1 MIVVFVHQ
9 LLKYI
14 LKVKIMES
22 SIAKAKTFKGGGFV
36 VEDQKAQDIYIPED
50 HNEEQGMF
58 IDMAKEFVNKEWA
71 PVKEDIEIQANE
83 ACEKLTEKAGE
94 LGFLGSHIPAEYEG
108 MELHTNTN
116 THILDVFGPMGSFN
130 TTFAAHTGIGMLPVL
145 YYGTE
150 EQKQKYLPG
159 LISGELKAAYCL
171 TEPSSGSDALSAKTT
186 AYLTE
191 DGKHYKING
200 QKMWISNAG
209 FANFFVVFAQVDGDK
224 FTGFAVEGK
233 PEGLTL
239 GEEEKKLGIKGSST
253 RMVFFENMLV
263 PVENV
268 LGEIGKGH
276 LIAFNALN
284 MGRFKLGAMA
294 MGGAKAIIDMAT
306 KYASE
311 RVQFKVPIASFG
323 AIQYKLAE
331 MTIRNFAVESSV
343 YRVSDLLEKKI
354 QELKASGVP
363 AGEAKRQAAEE
374 YAIECSIIKVG
385 GSESSD
391 YAVDENV
398 QIHGG
403 IGFSEEAM
411 AARAYRDNR
420 ITRIYEGTNE
430 INRLLIVDMLL
441 KKAIKGQIDLTGPA
455 WAVQKELKQMPS
467 FAKVEGTFG
476 HEVNA
481 VAGFKKLILLV
492 AGAATKKQMDGEL
505 NLKLEQQLLT
515 YVSDMIITSYNA
527 ESLLLRVQKLEDKGS
542 EKQAIHTAIL
552 RTFFHDAKMKM
563 DQLCMNCIP
572 HLASGDLQKIFVMG
586 VSRFNKYPLQNVI
599 ENRRLIAKDLV
610 EAGGYSL
617 FG

>member
-1 MIVVFVHQ
+1 
-9 LLKYI
+9 
-14 LKVKIMES
+14 
-22 SIAKAKTFKGGGFV
+22 
-36 VEDQKAQDIYIPED
+36 
-50 HNEEQGMF
+50 MF
-58 IDMAKEFVNKEWA
+58 IDMAKEFVGKEWT
-71 PVKEDIEIQANE
+71 PVKEDIEKQANQ
-83 ACEKLTEKAGE
+83 ACEKLMDKAGE
-94 LGFLGSHIPAEYEG
+94 MGFLGSHIPVEYEG
-108 MELHTNTN
+108 MELSTNTN

-130 TTFAAHTGIGMLPVL
+130 TTYAAHTGIGMLPVL

-150 EQKQKYLPG
+150 DQKKKYLPR

-186 AYLTE
+186 AKLTE
-191 DGKHYKING
+191 DGKHYILNG

-209 FANFFVVFAQVDGDK
+209 FANFFVIFAQIDGDK
-224 FTGFAVEGK
+224 FTGFILEGK

-239 GEEEKKLGIKGSST
+239 GEEEAKLGIKGSST
-253 RMVFFENMLV
+253 RMVFFENMKV
-263 PVENV
+263 PAENII
-268 LGEIGKGH
+268 GEIGKGH

-294 MGGAKAIIDMAT
+294 MGGAKGVIDMAV
-306 KYASE
+306 KYANE
-311 RVQFKVPIASFG
+311 RIQFKVPISTFG

-343 YRVSDLLEKKI
+343 YRVSDLLDLKI
-354 QELKASGVP
+354 AELKEAGVSG
-363 AGEAKRQAAEE
+363 GEAKRQAAEE

-441 KKAIKGQIDLTGPA
+441 KKALKGKIDLTGPA
-455 WAVQKELKQMPS
+455 WEVQKELKQMPS
-467 FAKVEGTFG
+467 FDKIEGEFG
-476 HEVNA
+476 HEIKA
-481 VAGFKKLILLV
+481 VEGFKKLILLV
-492 AGAATKKQMDGEL
+492 AGAATKKQMDGEI
-505 NLKLEQQLLT
+505 NLKTEQQLLT
-515 YVSDMIITSYNA
+515 YVSDMIISAYNA
-527 ESLLLRVQKLEDKGS
+527 ESMLLRIQKLESKGS
-542 EKQAIHTAIL
+542 DKMNVYKAIL
-552 RTFFHDAKMKM
+552 KTFFHDTKLKM
-563 DQLCMNCIP
+563 DQLCMNAIP
-572 HLASGDLQKIFVMG
+572 QLASGDIQKIFVMG

-599 ENRRLIAKDLV
+599 ENRKEIAKALI
-610 EAGGYSL
+610 EANGYNL
-617 FG
+617 FR

>member
-1 MIVVFVHQ
+1 
-9 LLKYI
+9 
-14 LKVKIMES
+14 MES
-22 SIAKAKTFKGGGFV
+22 SVSKSKAIKGGAFV
-36 VEDQKAQDIYIPED
+36 VEDQQAHDIYIPED

-58 IDMAKEFVNKEWA
+58 IDMAKEFVNKEWM
-71 PVKEDIEIQANE
+71 PVKEDIEKQANE
-83 ACEKLTEKAGE
+83 ACERLMEKAGE
-94 LGFLGSHIPAEYEG
+94 MGFLGSHIPAEYEG
-108 MELHTNTN
+108 MELDTNTN

-150 EQKQKYLPG
+150 EQKKKYLPG

-186 AYLTE
+186 AHLSE
-191 DGKHYKING
+191 DGKHYIING

-209 FANFFVVFAQVDGDK
+209 FANFFVVFAQVEGEK
-224 FTGFAVEGK
+224 FTGFVVEGK
-233 PEGLTL
+233 PEGLNL

-253 RMVFFENMLV
+253 RMVFFENLMV

-284 MGRFKLGAMA
+284 MGRFKLGSMA

-306 KYASE
+306 KYANE
-311 RVQFKVPIASFG
+311 RIQFKVPISSFG

-331 MTIRNFAVESSV
+331 MTVRNYAVESAV
-343 YRVSDLLEKKI
+343 YRVSDLLDRKI
-354 QELKASGVP
+354 QELKEAGVP

-441 KKAIKGQIDLTGPA
+441 KKALKGQIDLTGPA
-455 WAVQKELKQMPS
+455 WEVQKELKQMPS
-467 FAKVEGTFG
+467 FASIEGEFG
-476 HEVNA
+476 HEIKA
-481 VAGFKKLILLV
+481 VEGFKKLILLV

-505 NLKLEQQLLT
+505 NLKVEQQLLT
-515 YVSDMIITSYNA
+515 YVSDMIITAYNA
-527 ESLLLRVQKLEDKGS
+527 ESLLLRVQKLEEKGS
-542 EKQAIHTAIL
+542 AKIAVQKAIL
-552 RTFFHDAKMKM
+552 RTFFHDAKLKM
-563 DQLCMNCIP
+563 DQLCMNAIP
-572 HLASGDLQKIFVMG
+572 QLASGDLQKIFVMG
-586 VSRFNKYPLQNVI
+586 VSRFNKYPIQNVI
-599 ENRRLIAKDLV
+599 ENRKLIAKDLI
-610 EAGGYSL
+610 EANCYSL
-617 FG
+617 

>member
-1 MIVVFVHQ
+1 
-9 LLKYI
+9 
-14 LKVKIMES
+14 MES
-22 SIAKAKTFKGGGFV
+22 SIAKSKSIKGGAFV
-36 VEDQKAQDIYIPED
+36 VENQKAQDVYIPED

-58 IDMAKEFVNKEWA
+58 IDMAKEFVNKEWM
-71 PVKEDIEIQANE
+71 PIKEDIEKQENH
-83 ACEKLTEKAGE
+83 ACENLMDKAGE
-94 LGFLGSHIPAEYEG
+94 MGFLGSHIPADYEG
-108 MELHTNTN
+108 LELGSNTN

-150 EQKQKYLPG
+150 EQKNKYLPR

-186 AYLTE
+186 AHLSP
-191 DGKHYKING
+191 DGKHYLING

-209 FANFFVVFAQVDGDK
+209 FANFFVVFAQIDGDK
-224 FTGFAVEGK
+224 FTGFVVEGK

-253 RMVFFENMLV
+253 RMVFFENMKV

-306 KYASE
+306 KYANE
-311 RVQFKVPIASFG
+311 RIQFKVPISSFG

-343 YRVSDLLEKKI
+343 YRVSDLLDNKI
-354 QELKASGVP
+354 AELKESGIP

-374 YAIECSIIKVG
+374 YAIECSIIKVA

-441 KKAIKGQIDLTGPA
+441 KKALKGQIDLTGPA
-455 WAVQKELKQMPS
+455 WEVQKELKQMPS
-467 FAKVEGTFG
+467 FQTVEGTFG
-476 HEVNA
+476 HEEKA
-481 VAGFKKLILLV
+481 VEGFKKLILLV
-492 AGAATKKQMDGEL
+492 AGAATKKQLDGEL
-505 NLKLEQQLLT
+505 NLKMEQQLLT
-515 YVSDMIITSYNA
+515 YVSDMIITTYNA
-527 ESLLLRVQKLEDKGS
+527 ESLLLRVQKLEAKESG
-542 EKQAIHTAIL
+542 KQEIYAAIL
-552 RTFFHDAKMKM
+552 RTFFQDAKLKM
-563 DQLCMNCIP
+563 DQLCMNAIP
-572 HLASGDLQKIFVMG
+572 QLASGDLQKIFVMG

-599 ENRRLIAKDLV
+599 ENRKTIAKALI
-610 EAGGYSL
+610 EANGYCL
-617 FG
+617 FK

>member
-1 MIVVFVHQ
+1 
-9 LLKYI
+9 
-14 LKVKIMES
+14 MES
-22 SIAKAKTFKGGGFV
+22 SVAQKKTIKGGAFV
-36 VEDQKAQDIYIPED
+36 IENQKAEDVYIPEE

-58 IDMAKEFVNKEWA
+58 IDMAKEFVNKEWL
-71 PVKEDIEIQANE
+71 PVKEEIEMQANQ
-83 ACEKLTEKAGE
+83 ACERLLEKAGE
-94 LGFLGSHIPAEYEG
+94 MGFLGSHIPADYEG
-108 MELHTNTN
+108 LELDTNTN

-150 EQKQKYLPG
+150 EQKKKYLPG

-186 AYLTE
+186 AHLSS
-191 DGKHYKING
+191 DGKHYTING

-209 FANFFVVFAQVDGDK
+209 FANFFVVFAQVDGDQ
-224 FTGFAVEGK
+224 FTGFIVEDK

-253 RMVFFENMLV
+253 RMVFFENMKV
-263 PVENV
+263 PAENV
-268 LGEIGKGH
+268 LGEVGKGH

-294 MGGAKAIIDMAT
+294 MGGAKAVIDMST
-306 KYASE
+306 KYANE
-311 RVQFKVPIASFG
+311 RIQFKQPISNFG

-331 MTIRNFAVESSV
+331 MTVRNFAVESSV
-343 YRVSDLLEKKI
+343 YRVSDLLDDKI
-354 QELKASGVP
+354 QELKNEGVT

-430 INRLLIVDMLL
+430 INRLLIVEMLL
-441 KKAIKGQIDLTGPA
+441 KKALKGQLDLTGPA
-455 WAVQKELKQMPS
+455 WEVQKELKQMPS
-467 FAKVEGTFG
+467 FASVEGEFG
-476 HEVNA
+476 HEEKA
-481 VAGFKKLILLV
+481 VEGFKKLILLV
-492 AGAATKKQMDGEL
+492 AGAATKKQMDGEI
-505 NLKLEQQLLT
+505 NLKHEQQLLT
-515 YVSDMIITSYNA
+515 YVADMIITTYNA
-527 ESLLLRVQKLEDKGS
+527 ESLLLRVQKLEERGSDKQ
-542 EKQAIHTAIL
+542 EVHKAIL
-552 RTFFHDAKMKM
+552 KTYFHDAKMKM
-563 DQLCMNCIP
+563 DQLCMNAIP
-572 HLASGDLQKIFVMG
+572 QLAAGDLQKIFVMG

-599 ENRRLIAKDLV
+599 EHRKLIAKDLI
-610 EAGGYSL
+610 EANGYSL
-617 FG
+617 FK